1 MRPRL
6 LPILIVAA
14 SLALTLRLG
23 DIWSGLGGEA
33 AAEENTG
40 AAADPAAMPSG
51 PATTPEAAAVA
62 DTADAPRTKDSAPAA
77 VPRPEGRR
85 IATLPDDP
93 LSMSD
98 EEIGLLQELAE
109 RRREL
114 EARAEEMDRREALL
128 KAAERR
134 IDEKVA
140 GLQAL
145 QRTIE
150 ELVGQHDEQTESQ
163 YQSLVKIY
171 ENMKPK
177 DAARIFEELDMAVL
191 LPVVERMKERKIA
204 PILAELN
211 PDRAKSITTELAQR
225 RALPIPEQ

>member
-6 LPILIVAA
+6 LPVLIVVA

-23 DIWSGLGGEA
+23 DIWSGLGSEA
-33 AAEENTG
+33 AAEENT
-40 AAADPAAMPSG
+40 AAADPGARSSG
-51 PATTPEAAAVA
+51 PAMARENGEIADSVEAPQ
-62 DTADAPRTKDSAPAA
+62 TAETAPSGAPRL
-77 VPRPEGRR
+77 EGKRF
-85 IATLPDDP
+85 ATLPDDP

-204 PILAELN
+204 PILAEIN